1 MRGKEGGSDK
11 YTHPKVTVSDNA
23 SLSALD
29 ILDVSDTG
37 CNKKEASLEIP
48 KPPLPYD
55 KKPLACG
62 VGIVSSNYHH
72 CKNDSQAATD
82 SNSNAMLKAKDSVH
96 QLARETKE
104 KLSKEKLNLKKA
116 RSSLARCEHKI
127 SQLLMEK
134 ERRKTEVERL
144 EETVKATEENLARYE
159 DCLGK
164 LH

>member
-1 MRGKEGGSDK
+1 MKGKEGGSDK
-11 YTHPKVTVSDNA
+11 FTLPKASVSDNA
-23 SLSALD
+23 SRSARD

-37 CNKKEASLEIP
+37 CNKKEASPDIP
-48 KPPLPYD
+48 KPPLPFD
-55 KKPLACG
+55 KKPLVSG

-72 CKNDSQAATD
+72 CKNDSQAAVD

-104 KLSKEKLNLKKA
+104 KLSQEKLNLKKA

-127 SQLLMEK
+127 SQFLMEK